1 MDSSENLKRAKTETY
16 LDIDLMVGLGII
28 EINQVYRYSWI
39 LLHPTILAPLKLKAF
54 HATNALKT
62 SPQLNN

>member
-28 EINQVYRYSWI
+28 EINQVYRYS
-39 LLHPTILAPLKLKAF
+39 
-54 HATNALKT
+54 
-62 SPQLNN
+62 